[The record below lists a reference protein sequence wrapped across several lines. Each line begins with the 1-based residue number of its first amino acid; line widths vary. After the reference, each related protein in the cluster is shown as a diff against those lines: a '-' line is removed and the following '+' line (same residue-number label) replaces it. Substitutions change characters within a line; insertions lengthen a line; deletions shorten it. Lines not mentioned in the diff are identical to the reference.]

1 MARSDGDSW
10 EITESV
16 GATALGVAS
25 ARDAETRSENPLIS
39 DPYASCFL
47 AAAGDGVWS
56 MYRFDGE
63 PPGALLEAEPRLL
76 ERIAAMRSYVACR
89 TKFFDDFFRDAG
101 EAGISQAVILAAGLD
116 ARAWRLDWPAD
127 AVLFEL
133 DLPKVLA
140 FKADTLDAQ
149 GASARVRYVPVAVDL
164 RDDWPTALESA
175 GFDPSQPA
183 SWIAE
188 GLLPYLPPAAQDLL
202 FERIDVLSVPGSR
215 IAVENFG
222 EGSFDPETLARQ
234 RERGQAFR
242 RAAEKLQGQDIPD
255 VADLW
260 YLEDRT
266 DAGEFLAG
274 RGWRTTSETTLAL
287 LERHGRRI
295 PADLPDA
302 TPHSAFLSAEKTA

>member
-16 GATALGVAS
+16 GSTALGVAS
-25 ARDAETRSENPLIS
+25 ARDAETRSANPLIS
-39 DPYASCFL
+39 DPYAGHFL
-47 AAAGDGVWS
+47 TAAGEGVWS

-63 PPGALLEAEPRLL
+63 PPAALLEAEPRLV

-89 TKFFDDFFRDAG
+89 TKFFDDFFR
-101 EAGISQAVILAAGLD
+101 EAGRAGIGQAVILAAGLD

-127 AVLFEL
+127 TVLFEL

-149 GASARVRYVPVAVDL
+149 GAAPRVRHVPVAVDL
-164 RDDWPTALESA
+164 RDDWPAALEA
-175 GFDPSQPA
+175 NGFDSGRPA
-183 SWIAE
+183 AWIAE

-202 FERIDVLSVPGSR
+202 FERVDALSAPGSR

-222 EGSFDPETLARQ
+222 EDFFNPETLARQ

-242 RAAEKLQGQDIPD
+242 RAAEHLQGQDIPD

-260 YLEDRT
+260 YLEERT

-274 RGWRTTSETTLAL
+274 HQWQVTSETTPAL
-287 LERHGRRI
+287 LERHGRSI

-302 TPHSAFLSAEKTA
+302 TPHSAFLFAQKIG

>member
-16 GATALGVAS
+16 GTTALGVAS

-39 DPYASCFL
+39 DPYAGLFL
-47 AAAGDGVWS
+47 EAAGDGVWS

-63 PPGALLEAEPRLL
+63 PPAALLAAEPRLA

-89 TKFFDDFFRDAG
+89 TKFFDDFFREASGAG
-101 EAGISQAVILAAGLD
+101 VRQSVILAAGLD

-133 DLPKVLA
+133 DLPTVLA

-149 GASARVRYVPVAVDL
+149 AATARVRQVPVAVDL
-164 RDDWPTALESA
+164 RDDWPAALA
-175 GFDPSQPA
+175 AGGFDAGEPVA
-183 SWIAE
+183 WIAE
-188 GLLPYLPPAAQDLL
+188 GLLPYLPPAAQNLL
-202 FERIDVLSVPGSR
+202 FERIDSLSVPGSR
-215 IAVENFG
+215 VAVENFG
-222 EGSFDPETLARQ
+222 EGFFDPEILARQ
-234 RERGQAFR
+234 RERGQVFR
-242 RAAEKLQGQDIPD
+242 RAAESVQDQDIPD
-255 VADLW
+255 VAELW
-260 YLEDRT
+260 YLEERT

-274 RGWRTTSETTLAL
+274 RGWQVTKETTTAL
-287 LERHGRRI
+287 LARHGRGI

-302 TPHSAFLSAEKTA
+302 TPNSAFLIAEKTG